1 MATPEVLIISLRTAT
16 ARRELQ
22 TAQCNRLGLPFR
34 FLDATTVA
42 DIPLPELARLERA
55 WCRPLRQ
62 TEVACAL
69 SHRRAWA
76 EVVDGDAPL
85 LILEDDAVLA
95 DETPAVIS
103 ALAGRTDLECVT
115 LETFAA
121 RKVLGTSQPLGVA
134 PFRLSEVYR
143 DSAGAAAHLLWP
155 QGAHK
160 LLRGRHGFL
169 PLADA
174 AFNLAPGLRM
184 HQVEPACAIQAMF
197 LREDGGFTADT
208 YQSSASG
215 VSRPPIPGLADWI
228 RYKSRR
234 LRVSLILFARQLR
247 GFGRSTK
254 RTVAFRRISS

>member
-1 MATPEVLIISLRTAT
+1 MTPEVLTISMRSAT

-22 TAQCNRLGLPFR
+22 AAQFARLGLPYR
-34 FLDATTVA
+34 ILDATDIA
-42 DIPLPELARLERA
+42 DIPPGELARLERA
-55 WCRPLRQ
+55 WCRPLRA

-76 EVVDGDAPL
+76 EVAKGEAPV

-95 DETPAVIS
+95 AETPTVLS

-115 LETFAA
+115 LETFGA
-121 RKVLGTSQPLGVA
+121 RKILGASESLGVG

-155 QGAHK
+155 RGARK
-160 LLRGRHGFL
+160 LLRGRRGFL

-174 AFNLAPGLRM
+174 AFNLAPGLRI

-197 LREDGGFTADT
+197 LKEGGGFVAEAYRST
-208 YQSSASG
+208 SSG
-215 VSRPPIPGLADWI
+215 MRRPPIPGLADWI
-228 RYKSRR
+228 RYKLRR

-247 GFGRSTK
+247 GFGRSNK
-254 RTVAFRRISS
+254 RTVAFRRISL